1 MTTKTIA
8 DGPVTAAELAKIKTK
23 TTKVATPAPT
33 AAPAAAKV
41 IEHNWGKGGEIFTRY
56 RVDFAFRNR
65 VMGGTPKRP
74 DVIEAW
80 LRKNTGVTE
89 QDELLMMTRRTLAE
103 QGIEVAENAT
113 MDDMIAASK
122 SMAVERN
129 TNGFKFDATTGLY
142 IETRQIKA
150 GLKECVNILFAGE
163 RWGRTFKGPKNYLAE
178 RVYVE
183 GDTVPLGRMQPD
195 GIEMIIGHINGPQGE
210 KSTLTYHE
218 YVLRATCSIVVASL
232 EDCIT
237 TDQWS
242 AIWQLSMDNGF
253 GALRSQGHGRYD
265 VTAITRLKERNR
277 IPFVIADE
285 A

>member
-1 MTTKTIA
+1 MATTTQSTAAKPRTIA
-8 DGPVTAAELAKIKTK
+8 DGPATKAETARAATKAEQKI
-23 TTKVATPAPT
+23 V
-33 AAPAAAKV
+33 
-41 IEHNWGKGGEIFTRY
+41 HNWGAGGEVFTRY
-56 RVDFAFRNR
+56 RIDITFRNLI
-65 VMGGTPKRP
+65 MGGTPKRP

-129 TNGFKFDATTGLY
+129 TNGFKVHPQHGLY
-142 IETRQIKA
+142 IETRQCKA
-150 GLKECVNILFAGE
+150 GIKECVNILFAGE

-178 RVYVE
+178 RVYIE
-183 GDTVPLGRMQPD
+183 GDIVPLGRAQPD

-218 YVLRATCSIVVASL
+218 YVRQATCSFVVASL
-232 EDCIT
+232 EDCIEPQ
-237 TDQWS
+237 QWA
-242 AIWQLSMDNGF
+242 AILQLSMENGF

-265 VTAITRLKERNR
+265 VTAMTRLKERNR
-277 IPFVIADE
+277 ITFAITDE
-285 A
+285 D

>member
-1 MTTKTIA
+1 MATAAATPRKTIA
-8 DGPVTAAELAKIKTK
+8 DGPATKAETARAATKAEHKI
-23 TTKVATPAPT
+23 A
-33 AAPAAAKV
+33 
-41 IEHNWGKGGEIFTRY
+41 HNWGAGGEVFTRY
-56 RVDFAFRNR
+56 RVDFTFRNLI
-65 VMGGTPKRP
+65 MGGTPKRP

-80 LRKNTGVTE
+80 LRKNTGVTDA
-89 QDELLMMTRRTLAE
+89 DELLMMTRRTLTE
-103 QGIEVAENAT
+103 QGIETPEDAT
-113 MDDMIAASK
+113 IDDMIAASK
-122 SMAVERN
+122 ALAMERN
-129 TNGFKFDATTGLY
+129 TNGFKLRPDVGLY

-183 GDTVPLGRMQPD
+183 GDIVPLDRAQPD

-218 YVLRATCSIVVASL
+218 YVRQASCSFVVASL
-232 EDCIT
+232 EDCIEPQ
-237 TDQWS
+237 QWA
-242 AIWQLSMDNGF
+242 AILQLSMENGF

-265 VTAITRLKERNR
+265 VTAMTRLKERNR
-277 IPFVIADE
+277 ITFAITDE